1 MAEGLFKE
9 IRLDASYWAL
19 CSSCPGPF
27 GCWKIGGHPVLAR
40 ARSGVGKVEVI
51 LFLPVPVRVLE
62 DWRSLRSYPRPFGC
76 WKCGGHPVLAH
87 ARSGVGRLEV
97 SPFLPTPVRMLED
110 WRSARSCLGQ
120 AVNAFV
126 RFFVILLVLYFG
138 TLKHRIGQKQWLPGQ
153 DQADSSHCPHD
164 YR

>member
-1 MAEGLFKE
+1 MLENW
-9 IRLDASYWAL
+9 R
-19 CSSCPGPF
+19 SSCSCPCPF
-27 GCWKIGGHPVLAR
+27 RCWKSGGHPVLAR
-40 ARSGVGKVEVI
+40 ARSGVGRLEVTP
-51 LFLPVPVRVLE
+51 FLSTPVRVLE
-62 DWRSLRSYPRPFGC
+62 VWGSPRSCPRPFGC
-76 WKCGGHPVLAH
+76 WKSGGQPVLAH

-138 TLKHRIGQKQWLPGQ
+138 TLKHIIGQKQWLPGQ